1 MGGKGRVSKQVPG
14 RVSGRL
20 TCSEMVVV
28 VVAVVVVIATFKVKP
43 QAQKKNTEE
52 FKDVRSSRTL

>member
-1 MGGKGRVSKQVPG
+1 MSKQVPG